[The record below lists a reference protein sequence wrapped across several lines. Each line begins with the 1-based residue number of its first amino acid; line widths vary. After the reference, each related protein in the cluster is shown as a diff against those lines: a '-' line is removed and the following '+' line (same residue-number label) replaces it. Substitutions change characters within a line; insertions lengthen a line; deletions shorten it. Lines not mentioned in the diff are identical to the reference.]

1 MAVRGI
7 LRFRGRPAITR
18 EVSART
24 ARLNILPGMS
34 DRRHE
39 PSLFRVLLRHNRQ
52 RRGMS
57 QLDLSIAAEV
67 SARHISFL
75 ETGRAAP
82 SRDMVLRLCAAL
94 GLGLRETNE
103 LLSAAGMPRAFAET
117 APDEAW
123 PEPIERVIAQMLK
136 QQEPYPMVV
145 LNARYEVLRTNRAA
159 NALLARY
166 VHDATALKAPLN
178 VYHALFNP
186 LLFRP
191 YVENWPQLAQLMLTQ
206 LQRDALTRPTD
217 SAIPELV
224 RELFNYPDVPEG
236 WRQPALDLPPTAAF
250 EFGLARD
257 GQRVRFLTTLTTF
270 NSALDVSLEDLKL
283 ESYFPA
289 DPATEAVCR
298 SMAAAGA

>member
-1 MAVRGI
+1 
-7 LRFRGRPAITR
+7 
-18 EVSART
+18 
-24 ARLNILPGMS
+24 MS
-34 DRRHE
+34 DRRRE

-57 QLDLSIAAEV
+57 QLDLSLAAEV

-82 SRDMVLRLCAAL
+82 SRDMILRLCAAL
-94 GLGLRETNE
+94 GLGLRETNG
-103 LLSAAGMPRAFAET
+103 LLLAAGMPRAFAET

-123 PEPIERVIAQMLK
+123 PESIERVITQMLK

-159 NALLARY
+159 GALLARY
-166 VHDATALKAPLN
+166 VHDATALTAPLN

-186 LLFRP
+186 QLFRP
-191 YVENWPQLAQLMLTQ
+191 YVENWLQLAQLMLVQ

-236 WRQPALDLPPTAAF
+236 WRQPALDLPPMAAF
-250 EFGLARD
+250 ELGLARD
-257 GQRVRFLTTLTTF
+257 GERVRFLTTLTTF

-289 DPATEAVCR
+289 DAATEAICR
-298 SMAAAGA
+298 SIAAGGA